1 MNLENTKPFNLD
13 DALSGKKVITRS
25 GHPIKN
31 LTYNPEADPEYR
43 LVGWVRGKV
52 SSYFTDGKM
61 FKDEE
66 NELDLFISPDI
77 KEYWA
82 CLWEKN
88 GLKSFDFG
96 NSKEG
101 AERMALASK
110 GNIIKTSLFYEE
122 VI

>member
-1 MNLENTKPFNLD
+1 MKPFNLN
-13 DALSGKKVITRS
+13 DALSGKKVVTRS
-25 GHPIKN
+25 GLPVNN

-43 LVGWVRGKV
+43 LVGWVNGRV

-61 FKDEE
+61 YMLGE
-66 NELDLFISPDI
+66 NDLDLFIFPDT

-96 NSKEG
+96 NSKQG

-110 GNIIKTSLFYEE
+110 GNIIKTTLFYEE